1 MATMEAPPR
10 LQVRLHQGAFKNEP
24 FVDFNKLSL
33 VLVLLDTRPVKL
45 PGQ

>member
-1 MATMEAPPR
+1 V
-10 LQVRLHQGAFKNEP
+10 QP

-33 VLVLLDTRPVKL
+33 VLILLDTRPVKL

>member
-1 MATMEAPPR
+1 VKVARRSPDGLNQMASV
-10 LQVRLHQGAFKNEP
+10 QP

-33 VLVLLDTRPVKL
+33 VLILLDTRPVKL